1 MMKQFIIML
10 ILALILPI
18 NAYCQTI
25 IQTFT
30 DPCTKVVSTFTIP
43 ITGSTTIVFYN
54 KSRTFTSADVNS
66 GVFMQWINQ
75 VYEDYRRLSPCS
87 QAQATQTSNQVTAS
101 AVSSAVSQAASSAAS
116 SATSSVTS
124 SATSAS
130 TGGGGESTTSSESSN
145 SKSESKEEGGKSG
158 GKGGGKS
165 QAKMNPILFNSDL
178 TAGQTLDKRINLIIT
193 GGISQ
198 SSMAGDVS
206 WGVTAMV
213 WSDLK
218 QFALSGRYTKMH
230 YDEGKMKAIS
240 NFGATIVNAFG
251 NTFGF
256 LTYAYIRPLDKWG
269 VGGVNTTL
277 SFMNTS
283 EGMTVSNSL
292 LMFYTKSFML
302 NRRVS
307 LSPDVY
313 LSGSP
318 LTFNIKSGDF
328 IENSDMGVLTGCSID
343 YSLTKRFK
351 ANIGLRTSLS
361 TNSQIPPLIFMVV
374 GSKVNL

>member
-1 MMKQFIIML
+1 
-10 ILALILPI
+10 
-18 NAYCQTI
+18 
-25 IQTFT
+25 
-30 DPCTKVVSTFTIP
+30 
-43 ITGSTTIVFYN
+43 
-54 KSRTFTSADVNS
+54 
-66 GVFMQWINQ
+66 MQWINQ
-75 VYEDYRRLSPCS
+75 VYEDYRKISPCS
-87 QAQATQTSNQVTAS
+87 QAQTTQTTNQVTAS

-116 SATSSVTS
+116 SAAGSATSSVASSTS
-124 SATSAS
+124 SSS
-130 TGGGGESTTSSESSN
+130 SGGGGESTTSSESSGGGESSSD
-145 SKSESKEEGGKSG
+145 SKSESKGGGGKSG
-158 GKGGGKS
+158 GRGGGRS

-178 TAGQTLDKRINLIIT
+178 TAGQSIDKRINLIIT

-213 WSDLK
+213 WSNLK

-256 LTYAYIRPLDKWG
+256 LTYAYIRPLGKWG
-269 VGGVNTTL
+269 VGGVNTTM
-277 SFMNTS
+277 SVMNTP

-302 NRRVS
+302 NRRIS

-318 LTFNIKSGDF
+318 LTYNIKSVEF
-328 IENSDMGVLTGCSID
+328 IENSDMNVLTGCSVD

-351 ANIGLRTSLS
+351 ANIGLRTSLN
-361 TNSQIPPLIFMVV
+361 TNVDIPPLIFVVV
-374 GSKVNL
+374 GSKINL

>member
-1 MMKQFIIML
+1 ML
-10 ILALILPI
+10 ILALIVPI

-30 DPCTKVVSTFTIP
+30 DPCTKVVSTFNIP
-43 ITGSTTIVFYN
+43 ITGSTTIIFYN
-54 KSRTFTSADVNS
+54 KSRTFTSADVSS
-66 GVFMQWINQ
+66 GVFIQWVNQ
-75 VYEDYRRLSPCS
+75 VYEEYRRLSPCS
-87 QAQATQTSNQVTAS
+87 QAQAAQTTNQVTAN
-101 AVSSAVSQAASSAAS
+101 AVSSAVSQAASSVAS

-124 SATSAS
+124 SATSTS
-130 TGGGGESTTSSESSN
+130 TSSSGGESTTSSESSSSD
-145 SKSESKEEGGKSG
+145 SKSESKEK
-158 GKGGGKS
+158 GGKS

-230 YDEGKMKAIS
+230 YHEGKMKAIS
-240 NFGATIVNAFG
+240 NFGATIVNTFG

-256 LTYAYIRPLDKWG
+256 LTYAYIRPLGKWG
-269 VGGVNTTL
+269 IGGVNTTV
-277 SFMNTS
+277 SVMNTP

-328 IENSDMGVLTGCSID
+328 IENSDMGVLTGCSVD

-361 TNSQIPPLIFMVV
+361 TNSQIPPLIFLMV